1 MMMSKYNDEFVKLL
15 VEESENM
22 SVNQI
27 ASKYNLTRGQVIYVI
42 YNLGWEERNKDNS
55 KTSKVEVKMDWKK
68 RLLKLLTGQ

>member
-1 MMMSKYNDEFVKLL
+1 MSKYNDEFVKLL

>member
-1 MMMSKYNDEFVKLL
+1 MSKYNDRFVKLL

-42 YNLGWEERNKDNS
+42 YNLGWEERNKDDS